1 MKRVLFFLFCFI
13 ASYSQAQYSEHSIS
27 LKLGAGYAQDFPG
40 LGGYG
45 IIGELSVP
53 MNERLEAAIGVKRM
67 SMQGY
72 PRTNDVQEYTRA
84 TTIDFNIFFLPINT
98 GAHIVRLG
106 GGYAFSFY
114 NIRRSYP
121 VVTTS
126 GTEKQT
132 NWPVQENKGRA
143 SGINIIGEYEYLLEN
158 SNISLGLR
166 AAWYKA
172 YDRVSY
178 IGPFVGLRF

>member
-1 MKRVLFFLFCFI
+1 MKRVLFFLFSFI

-27 LKLGAGYAQDFPG
+27 LKLGAGYVQDFPG

-53 MNERLEAAIGVKRM
+53 MNDRLEAAIGAKRM

-72 PRTNDVQEYTRA
+72 PRSKQVQEYTRA
-84 TTIDFNIFFLPINT
+84 TTIDFNIFFLPLNT
-98 GAHIVRLG
+98 GSHIIRLG

-114 NIRRSYP
+114 NTRRTYP
-121 VVTTS
+121 VINTS
-126 GTEKQT
+126 GPEKQT
-132 NWPVQENKGRA
+132 SWPVQDNKSRT
-143 SGINIIGEYEYLLEN
+143 SGLSVIGEYEYLLEN
-158 SNISLGLR
+158 SNISLGAR
-166 AAWYKA
+166 VAWYKA

>member
-1 MKRVLFFLFCFI
+1 MKRVLFVLLSFI
-13 ASYSQAQYSEHSIS
+13 ASYSQAQYSEQSIS
-27 LKLGAGYAQDFPG
+27 LKLGAGYVQDFPG

-45 IIGELSVP
+45 ITGELNVP
-53 MNERLEAAIGVKRM
+53 MTERLEAAIGVKRM

-72 PRTNDVQEYTRA
+72 PRSKDAQEYTRA
-84 TTIDFNIFFLPINT
+84 TTIDFNIFFLPVNT
-98 GAHIVRLG
+98 DAHIVRLG

-114 NIRRSYP
+114 NIRRSFP
-121 VVTTS
+121 VTITN

-132 NWPVQENKGRA
+132 TWPVQDNKGRA
-143 SGINIIGEYEYLLEN
+143 SGFSLIGEYEYLLEN

-166 AAWYKA
+166 AALYKA

>member
-1 MKRVLFFLFCFI
+1 MKRVLFFLLSFI
-13 ASYSQAQYSEHSIS
+13 ALNSQAQYSEHSVS

-45 IIGELSVP
+45 ILGELFIP
-53 MNERLEAAIGVKRM
+53 MTDRLEAAIGAKRM
-67 SMQGY
+67 NMKGY
-72 PRTNDVQEYTRA
+72 PRSKDVQEYTLA
-84 TTIDFNIFFLPINT
+84 TTIDFNIFYLPVNT
-98 GAHIVRLG
+98 ESHIVRLG

-121 VVTTS
+121 VITTT

-132 NWPVQENKGRA
+132 DWPVRDNKGRS
-143 SGINIIGEYEYLLEN
+143 SGISVIGEYEYLLEN

-178 IGPFVGLRF
+178 IGPFVGIRF